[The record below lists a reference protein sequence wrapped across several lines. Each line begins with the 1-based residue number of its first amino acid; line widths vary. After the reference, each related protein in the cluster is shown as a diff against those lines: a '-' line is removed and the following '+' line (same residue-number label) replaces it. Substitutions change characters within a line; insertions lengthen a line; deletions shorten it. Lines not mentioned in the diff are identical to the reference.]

1 MSELVIKGTIKSI
14 GDVQVISDKF
24 KKVEFVIETTEDQ
37 YPKTIMFQV
46 TNDKID
52 NFLKYNDK
60 GQEVEVKFDIESK
73 EFNGR
78 YFTNATAW
86 RIANVGQKPQQD
98 AQPQQPTQSS
108 VPPVA
113 EGDKDDLPF

>member
-52 NFLKYNDK
+52 NFLKNNDE
-60 GQEVEVKFDIESK
+60 GQEVEVKFNIESK
-73 EFNGR
+73 EYNGR

-86 RIANVGQKPQQD
+86 RVANVGTQKETPAQQ
-98 AQPQQPTQSS
+98 QQPVQSIA
-108 VPPVA
+108 PPA
-113 EGDKDDLPF
+113 EGDNDSLPF